1 MKKTTLAMIFAVLAS
16 NAVLATAHAE
26 GPEGH
31 RPPPPRH
38 VIHHPVQHRVIHHPA
53 PRRHEPVRQE
63 PVRQEPIRHN

>member
-1 MKKTTLAMIFAVLAS
+1 MKKTTLAMIFTVLAS

-38 VIHHPVQHRVIHHPA
+38 IVQHPVHRVIHHPA
-53 PRRHEPVRQE
+53 PRHQMPVRHEPVR
-63 PVRQEPIRHN
+63 HD